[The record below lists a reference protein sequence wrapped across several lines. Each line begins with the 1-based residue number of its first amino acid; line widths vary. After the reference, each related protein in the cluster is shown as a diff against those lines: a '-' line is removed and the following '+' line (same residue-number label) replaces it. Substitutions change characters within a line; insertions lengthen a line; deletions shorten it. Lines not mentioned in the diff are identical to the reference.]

1 VVRIIN
7 FKPLITLA
15 IAVGA
20 NARFLAVGASPPVE
34 QVLEQSQPLGT
45 QMVSP
50 GWERS
55 RTGKGHGDTSHG
67 NVGNLWLG
75 REGRSRGD
83 GCCPGMPWVIDPYVD
98 HTLQLEVSIGGRLE
112 FLYLLSQIHKIP
124 QKIHLELNQNR
135 VLKKLFRVSLGVCLT
150 FNH

>member
-1 VVRIIN
+1 
-7 FKPLITLA
+7 
-15 IAVGA
+15 
-20 NARFLAVGASPPVE
+20 
-34 QVLEQSQPLGT
+34 
-45 QMVSP
+45 
-50 GWERS
+50 
-55 RTGKGHGDTSHG
+55 
-67 NVGNLWLG
+67 
-75 REGRSRGD
+75 
-83 GCCPGMPWVIDPYVD
+83 MPWVIDPYVD